1 MIRRPPRSTLFPYTT
16 LFRSRAHGDLVERLQ
31 EDVRVGLTAPRLPEV
46 HGHDL
51 EREVGPAPRDFD
63 ALGLRLGQEL
73 LGGQELADPH
83 HRLEL
88 VRPPG
93 PPRPPAPPRGGDARG
108 APVG

>member
-73 LGGQELADPH
+73 LGGRSEEHSLNSSHGYISYAVFC
-83 HRLEL
+83 LKKKKTK
-88 VRPPG
+88 
-93 PPRPPAPPRGGDARG
+93 
-108 APVG
+108 